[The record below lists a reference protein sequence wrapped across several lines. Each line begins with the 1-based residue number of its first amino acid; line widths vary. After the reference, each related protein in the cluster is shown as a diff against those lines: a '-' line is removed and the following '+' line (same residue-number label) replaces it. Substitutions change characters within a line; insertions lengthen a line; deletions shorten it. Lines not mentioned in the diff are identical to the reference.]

1 MVVAWLV
8 LAVVLL
14 AFEMRHFAFYA
25 LFGAA
30 GCFAACVT
38 ALFVPII
45 PVQVAVAVVVAANG
59 IVAVRPMMSRRFNPH
74 EDHGPLGRGVAGTLV
89 GEEVMTLDS
98 VGDAHA
104 PGHVRLAGERWLAT
118 SGSGSPIPEGARV
131 LVTAVQG
138 TTLVVWPVDGI
149 IAPEL
154 PVSAQPDRLADR
166 PPADPS
172 PTDPSTVNPTI
183 SAPPVDQLP
192 DEAGKEPS

>member
-8 LAVVLL
+8 LGAILL

-30 GCFAACVT
+30 GCLAAAVT

-45 PVQVAVAVVVAANG
+45 PVQLVVAVAVAGLG
-59 IVAVRPMMSRRFNPH
+59 IVAVRPMMSRRFNAH

-89 GEEVMTLDS
+89 GEEVMTLDA

-118 SGSGSPIPEGARV
+118 SGSGTPIPQGARV
-131 LVTAVQG
+131 LVTAVAG
-138 TTLVVWPVDGI
+138 TTLVVWPVDGT
-149 IAPEL
+149 APL
-154 PVSAQPDRLADR
+154 PEAPAPSAATSGPS
-166 PPADPS
+166 PADES
-172 PTDPSTVNPTI
+172 PTNESPTNNVSNP
-183 SAPPVDQLP
+183 QLP
-192 DEAGKEPS
+192 GEADKEPS

>member
-8 LAVVLL
+8 LGVILL
-14 AFEMRHFAFYA
+14 AFEMRHLAFYA
-25 LFGAA
+25 LFAA
-30 GCFAACVT
+30 IGCFAACVT

-45 PVQVAVAVVVAANG
+45 PVQVGVAIVVAGLG
-59 IVAVRPMMSRRFNPH
+59 IATVRPMMSKRFNPH

-89 GEEVMTLDS
+89 GEEVLTLDA
-98 VGDAHA
+98 VGDTHA

-118 SGSGSPIPEGARV
+118 SGSGSSIPEGARV

-138 TTLVVWPVDGI
+138 TTLVVWPVDGV

-154 PVSAQPDRLADR
+154 PSTYPAVDPAATADT
-166 PPADPS
+166 ADTADTERANTIPS
-172 PTDPSTVNPTI
+172 
-183 SAPPVDQLP
+183 DQLP